1 MGSSPHKYEFPLS
14 LERSFVRLEMERNL
28 IIDVSKSAPSQLALP
43 FSFVFMMGQ
52 PDSSWHAL
60 PGIVISKGT
69 GVTLSPLG
77 YLSVSS
83 IKQDVLIWKA
93 NL

>member
-1 MGSSPHKYEFPLS
+1 MH
-14 LERSFVRLEMERNL
+14 LEMERNL

-52 PDSSWHAL
+52 PGSSWHAL
-60 PGIVISKGT
+60 PDTVISKGP

-83 IKQDVLIWKA
+83 IKHDVLIWEA